1 MTATLLADNGTLPP
15 AAPPNNFF
23 ENIFHYLEI
32 LPSPHKIRALRFFTR
47 TGRLP
52 MPTKPRGRPKAFHD
66 KTDQNTVQALDR
78 ALGLL
83 SLLAAHP
90 GLTLSE
96 LAETSGQAV
105 ATVFRALVTLQS
117 HGMVESEDP
126 AQTWHIGPGAFRI
139 GSAFLR
145 RTKVVE
151 RARAAMDQLMRE
163 TGETANLGVE
173 VGDEVLFLSQVET
186 HQAIRA
192 FFPPGTVA
200 PMHVSGI
207 GKALLAWYPEEK
219 VKGILAHKGLER
231 FTSLTNTSEAALLR
245 DLSRTR
251 DRGFAIDDQER
262 AEGMRCVAA
271 PIFNAHGEPVAGLSV
286 SGPAFRMALSDATRL
301 GTLVRAAAD
310 RVTEATGGQQPT
322 A

>member
-1 MTATLLADNGTLPP
+1 MPNPP
-15 AAPPNNFF
+15 
-23 ENIFHYLEI
+23 
-32 LPSPHKIRALRFFTR
+32 
-47 TGRLP
+47 
-52 MPTKPRGRPKAFHD
+52 KPRGRPKAFHD

-83 SLLAAHP
+83 TTLAAQP

-105 ATVFRALVTLQS
+105 ATVYRALVTLQS

-151 RARAAMDQLMRE
+151 RARAAMDQLMRD

-173 VGDEVLFLSQVET
+173 TGDEVLFLSQVET

-192 FFPPGTVA
+192 FFPPGTIA

-219 VKGILAHKGLER
+219 VKGILARKGLER
-231 FTSLTNTSEAALLR
+231 FTTLTHTSESALLR
-245 DLSRTR
+245 DLARTR

-286 SGPAFRMALSDATRL
+286 SGPAFRMGLSDAARL
-301 GTLVRAAAD
+301 GTLVRTAAD
-310 RVTEATGGQQPT
+310 RVTEATGGQQPFP
-322 A
+322 